1 MPQTLL
7 SDLTTMRVGGPA
19 REYVAATSDEE
30 IIEAVSRA
38 DAAGEPVL
46 IIGSGSNMLVSD
58 AGFPGLVVHDA
69 RTDIPPL
76 FFVEED
82 PIRPASFDDDG
93 TGTGDGIGFDD
104 DGASSDDDDVRS
116 AAKAPPSPVEN
127 DSARPAKRPRQA
139 LVVAVAGR
147 IWDQLVADTVAAGFA
162 GIEAMS
168 GIPGTVGAAPVQN
181 VGAYGQDISMT
192 LFMIRAWDRLLGEV
206 REFTKADLDF
216 SYRNSLLKASMH
228 EHRPGDPKSPW
239 WPSPRYVVLTV
250 VLLLSQSELSMPI
263 QWEELAVNLGVGLG
277 DRAPLAAVRE
287 EVLRLR
293 AKRGTLVDGFGG
305 VPVGNFDRW
314 SVGSFFTN
322 PILSVDDA
330 ERLPPEVPRFPL
342 GEHEVGDS
350 NATRVQVPAAW
361 LIENAGFGK
370 GFGLHGPE
378 SAATVSGLHCLA
390 LTNRGSATTA
400 DVVELARAVKAG
412 VLAKYAL
419 ELVPEPNLIGVQI

>member
-19 REYVAATSDEE
+19 REYVAATSEEE
-30 IIEAVSRA
+30 IIEAVSQA

-58 AGFPGLVVHDA
+58 TGFPGLVVHDA

-82 PIRPASFDDDG
+82 PIRPAS
-93 TGTGDGIGFDD
+93 
-104 DGASSDDDDVRS
+104 SDDDAPS
-116 AAKAPPSPVEN
+116 AGNASSSPAQN
-127 DSARPAKRPRQA
+127 ASPCPAQRPRQA

-192 LFMIRAWDRLLGEV
+192 LFMVRAWDRLWGEV

-250 VLLLSQSELSMPI
+250 VLLLNQGELSMPI
-263 QWEELAVNLGVGLG
+263 KWEELAVNLGVGIG

-305 VPVGNFDRW
+305 APTGDFDRW

-342 GEHEVGDS
+342 GDHEVGDS

-370 GFGLHGPE
+370 GFGLNGPE